1 MVHDVPTHW
10 NSMAELIQC
19 ALELVPA
26 LKILVV
32 KVEHNK
38 PGCGVCLKCFQL
50 SLEEWKLLSVL
61 SPLLDVSL
69 LHESLIT
76 SLIKALLS
84 FSSRNKEDFDWQDAL
99 DSSSYPY
106 I

>member
-1 MVHDVPTHW
+1 MVRDMPTHW
-10 NSMAELIQC
+10 NSMAELIQH
-19 ALELVPA
+19 A

-38 PGCGVCLKCFQL
+38 PGCGIRLKCFQL
-50 SLEEWKLLSVL
+50 SPEEWKLLSVL

-69 LHESLIT
+69 LHESLII
-76 SLIKALLS
+76 SLIIALLGL
-84 FSSRNKEDFDWQDAL
+84 SSCNKEDFNQQDAL